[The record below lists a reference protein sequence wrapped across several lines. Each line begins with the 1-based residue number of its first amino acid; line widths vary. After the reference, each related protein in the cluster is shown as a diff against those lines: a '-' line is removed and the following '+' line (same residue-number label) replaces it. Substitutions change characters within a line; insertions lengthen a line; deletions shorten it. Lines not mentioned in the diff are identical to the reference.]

1 MFLSKQIEK
10 KYFSF
15 FILFLLAAISF
26 YRSPDIFL
34 EGRFWGED
42 GSIYFQNA
50 LKNKFFENFF
60 KIYYPTEGYYNL
72 FPRIAALIASSV
84 SIEFAAL
91 INVYMS
97 YSILFYI
104 FILAIF
110 SNSFL
115 LENKKQKFLFCFLI
129 LFCSSFVP
137 EVWINS
143 INAQIYFCAL
153 SILILFSMSNNG
165 INFKIINF
173 IALFVGGFS
182 SSYVAVLF
190 PFFFIKYY
198 LIKSKNFLFEA
209 FIVLFSFLFQLSFY
223 LISKSTLNMIDLN
236 RGNAFLNNFS
246 LEWIDLYYLKILI
259 YNVFFKTIFS
269 KKIILLLQD
278 LINYF
283 DVNKFLLLSIISVIF
298 IIIVIFLY
306 KIIIAVSN
314 NKKKIFILF
323 SLFSIFITIL
333 TMNILVSG
341 SYIYGRY
348 AAILGFIFSLIVL
361 FLNFQKITK
370 KYLSRPLN
378 ILLILIYLSGMYQFR
393 PNDYQILFL
402 DCLYDCKPWKEQII
416 NNDNNIIIWPYNT
429 ANEWILK
436 LNR

>member
-1 MFLSKQIEK
+1 MFLNKLIEK

-15 FILFLLAAISF
+15 FILFFLAALSF

-34 EGRFWGED
+34 DGRFWGED
-42 GSIYFQNA
+42 GTIYFQNA
-50 LKNKFFENFF
+50 LKNNFLENFF

-72 FPRIAALIASSV
+72 FPRIVALTANSV
-84 SIEFAAL
+84 FIEFAPL
-91 INVYMS
+91 VNVYMS

-115 LENKKQKFLFCFLI
+115 LENKKQKFLFCFLT

-137 EVWINS
+137 EVWVNS
-143 INAQIYFCAL
+143 VNTQIYFCAL
-153 SILILFSMSNNG
+153 SILILYFRSNNG
-165 INFKIINF
+165 ITFKIINF
-173 IALFVGGFS
+173 IALFIGGFS
-182 SSYVAVLF
+182 SSYAAVLF

-198 LIKSKNFLFEA
+198 LDKSKNFLFEA
-209 FIVLFSFLFQLSFY
+209 LIVLFSFLFQLSFY
-223 LISKSTLNMIDLN
+223 LFSKSTLNMIDLN

-246 LEWIDLYYLKILI
+246 LEWINLSYLKILI
-259 YNVFFKTIFS
+259 YNVFLKTIFS
-269 KKIILLLQD
+269 KKIVLLLQD

-283 DVNKFLLLSIISVIF
+283 DVNKFLLSSIITSIF
-298 IIIVIFLY
+298 IIIIIFLY
-306 KIIIAVSN
+306 KIIVAISKD
-314 NKKKIFILF
+314 KKKIFILF

-348 AAILGFIFSLIVL
+348 AAILGFIFSLVVL
-361 FLNFQKITK
+361 FLNFQKIKK
-370 KYLSRPLN
+370 KYLTRVLN
-378 ILLILIYLSGMYQFR
+378 ILLISIYLSGMYQFR

-402 DCLYDCKPWKEQII
+402 DCLNDCMPWKEQII
-416 NNDNNIIIWPYNT
+416 SNNNNIILWPYNN
-429 ANEWILK
+429 ASEWILK

>member
-1 MFLSKQIEK
+1 MFLNKLIEK
-10 KYFSF
+10 KHFSF
-15 FILFLLAAISF
+15 FILFFLAAISF

-50 LKNKFFENFF
+50 LKNNFLENFF

-72 FPRIAALIASSV
+72 FPRIVALTANSV

-91 INVYMS
+91 VNVYMS

-129 LFCSSFVP
+129 LFCPSFVP

-143 INAQIYFCAL
+143 VNTQIYFCAL
-153 SILILFSMSNNG
+153 SLLILYSRSNNG

-173 IALFVGGFS
+173 IALFIGGFS

-223 LISKSTLNMIDLN
+223 LISKSTLNMIGLN

-246 LEWIDLYYLKILI
+246 LEWINLSYLKILI
-259 YNVFFKTIFS
+259 YNVFLKTIFS
-269 KKIILLLQD
+269 KKIVLLLQD
-278 LINYF
+278 LINYL
-283 DVNKFLLLSIISVIF
+283 DVNKFLLSSIITSIF
-298 IIIVIFLY
+298 IIITIFLY
-306 KIIIAVSN
+306 KIIIAISKD
-314 NKKKIFILF
+314 KKKIFILF

-361 FLNFQKITK
+361 FLNFQKIKK
-370 KYLSRPLN
+370 KYLSRTLN
-378 ILLILIYLSGMYQFR
+378 ILLISIYLSGMYQFR

-402 DCLYDCKPWKEQII
+402 DCLDDCKPWKEQII
-416 NNDNNIIIWPYNT
+416 SNDNNIILWPYNT